1 MQKQSTFYTIGW
13 AVFFSALLT
22 AVPRMTVAFLMADN
36 IVISSAIQASLFSV
50 TGIASAIVLT
60 GGTAFIGHTLGQNMS
75 KINDLRWKM
84 LAGMWIVSLA
94 ASITLM
100 SPALLVELR
109 RSALA
114 EVMGTRW
121 QWAWAITAVFAI
133 EILAT
138 SAMVAMALMD
148 HTQEHADAHEHTQ
161 EHDTQEPA
169 PVPPTQ
175 EPLKPI
181 VMRPEFARVLPQ
193 PQVNGNGNGAVK
205 EAVRPAQKPTV
216 QPKVQAVSGDSM
228 SPDERADAIVELA
241 RNNGGRVSVS
251 EVVEMLG
258 YAGNSTPASKKS
270 AARRDVARAGLV
282 DVAGEAGVYALA
294 ESVSK
299 QIA

>member
-161 EHDTQEPA
+161 EHDTR
-169 PVPPTQ
+169 
-175 EPLKPI
+175 EPLRPI

-228 SPDERADAIVELA
+228 SPDERADAIAGLA
-241 RNNGGRVSVS
+241 RKNGGRVSVS